1 LPSLRIPS
9 PRLLLLTSVVALS
22 SLFLLAA
29 CSSEPTGPDP
39 SASEPSVLE
48 PITPTG
54 LVGGTLGDNGAD
66 FDGITNWIN
75 SDPLTIAELQGKVVL
90 VDFWTYTCVNC
101 IRTMPFLRDW
111 QAKYADEGLVI
122 VGVHAPEFEFEK
134 IPANVESATA
144 DFGLDY
150 PVAQDD
156 NFTTWRGYENHS
168 WPAKYLMDKDG
179 IVRYTHI
186 GEGGYDE
193 TELAIRELLRDAGA
207 DLRDVERN
215 EDAGPEF
222 VAQAYGTLDPEERIT
237 RELYGGWNRNNTVN
251 GLYIAHAN
259 YYAAAERTAVYTD
272 PGNHFNQAMFLQGSW
287 HNGLEAIKHG
297 RATDN
302 YEDYIAMHVFARS
315 ANIVIDLEEGFEP
328 FIVKVT
334 VADAD
339 TGLDRPLDESEAG
352 VDIVYRD
359 GESFLEVN
367 EGRMYFALSLSEY
380 GETDLKFSSNSP
392 DFALF
397 AMTFGAYLTV
407 D

>member
-1 LPSLRIPS
+1 MPSR
-9 PRLLLLTSVVALS
+9 RTLLLTSVVAVGA
-22 SLFLLAA
+22 LFLLAA
-29 CSSEPTGPDP
+29 CLSEPTSPDP
-39 SASEPSVLE
+39 SALEPSVLDSF
-48 PITPTG
+48 TPTG
-54 LVGGTLGDNGAD
+54 LVGGTLGDSGAD
-66 FDGITNWIN
+66 FTGITNWIN

-111 QAKYADEGLVI
+111 QAKYADKGLVI
-122 VGVHAPEFEFEK
+122 VGVHTPEFEFEK
-134 IPANVESATA
+134 IPANVEQATA
-144 DFGLDY
+144 DFGLEY

-168 WPAKYLMDKDG
+168 WPAKYLVDKDG

-207 DLRDVERN
+207 DLRNIEHND
-215 EDAGPEF
+215 DAGPEF
-222 VAQAYGTLDPEERIT
+222 VAQAYGTINREQRIT
-237 RELYGGWNRNNTVN
+237 RELYGGWGRNATPN
-251 GLYIAHAN
+251 GLYIAHAS
-259 YYAAAERTAVYTD
+259 YYDGPERTADYTD

-287 HNGLEAIKHG
+287 LNGLEAIEHG

-302 YEDYIAMHVFARS
+302 YEDYIAMRVFARS
-315 ANIVIDLEEGFEP
+315 ANIVIDLEEGVEP
-328 FIVKVT
+328 FAVKVT
-334 VADAD
+334 VADED

-367 EGRMYFALSLSEY
+367 EGRMFFALSLPEY
-380 GETDLKFSSNSP
+380 GETELKFASNSP

-397 AMTFGAYLTV
+397 AMTFGAYPTV